1 VASIGVR
8 LRTENVRHRRGAP
21 QTALDLDQD
30 RSPTIVDDR
39 KWMPLSH
46 RRVGFDAA
54 KHWGQLMR
62 KMLLGM
68 SILVLLSASAVAE
81 DKMVVDMGK
90 LTCRELTKLGF
101 QDFAGIT
108 MWLSG
113 YYNATVRSTVVDLN
127 EFAQAAKTVKDFCQT
142 SPQST
147 VMSAAERALGI
158 KMPRPR

>member
-1 VASIGVR
+1 MRR
-8 LRTENVRHRRGAP
+8 L
-21 QTALDLDQD
+21 
-30 RSPTIVDDR
+30 
-39 KWMPLSH
+39 
-46 RRVGFDAA
+46 
-54 KHWGQLMR
+54 
-62 KMLLGM
+62 LLAI
-68 SILVLLSASAVAE
+68 SILVSSSAAATAE

-127 EFAQAAKTVKDFCQT
+127 EFAQAAKKVKDFCQT
-142 SPQST
+142 SQQST